1 MALKRYKFSDLQYKE
16 TDYQSLAK
24 MILDLTEKA
33 KKADSPSSL
42 EEVLQIYDT
51 EMEEVGYNYTL
62 SYIHSSLDSSDS
74 FWQEALQKES
84 KGNAMLDT
92 TPLLKAIL
100 ENKYFSSLEEKY
112 GPVLRDKLNKSISTG
127 SKAQNERAEEGD
139 LVSKYQREKAMVRIN
154 YKGKELSEGEVI
166 PLFESPIREERIQSR
181 KAVAKAFLE
190 KKELF
195 GRMLERLVSL
205 RDTIAK
211 ENGFSNDLEYMDIN
225 YSRIGY
231 GEKEMDAFVSEVK
244 EYVVPVLSHI
254 FEETRKRLGLEE
266 MTVADISLMF
276 VDGNAKPSGGAD
288 VLKEAA
294 KKMYK
299 ALSPEMEAFFTGML
313 DSHSIDVDF
322 SPNKVSGMGFCT
334 DLKKGMY
341 PFVFGNLDGTSWD
354 VTVFTH
360 EVGHAWQSY
369 ASDQN
374 LDLTLFREMPLDAV
388 EIPSKTMELFSYP
401 FAEEF
406 FGKDGD
412 KFRFAHFRNAVKEI
426 VAYTSVH
433 ELNTWIYTHVGASF
447 DEINEKWME
456 IQSSYYPNVSY
467 GEMEEEEKKGAGLL
481 RNMGIFMFPRYL
493 ISYVFSEM
501 CAIDLFMEYLKDK
514 DKALDSYNRLCR
526 VGGSKS
532 YPEILSA
539 AGLEPSYKKGRVKD
553 VMEKVKAY
561 LENN

>member
-1 MALKRYKFSDLQYKE
+1 MYKFSDLQYKE

-42 EEVLQIYDT
+42 EEVLKIYDA
-51 EMEEVGYNYTL
+51 EMGEVGYNYTL

-195 GRMLERLVSL
+195 GSMLERLVSL

-211 ENGFSNDLEYMDIN
+211 ENGFSNYLEYMDIN

>member
-1 MALKRYKFSDLQYKE
+1 MYKFSDLQYKE

-42 EEVLQIYDT
+42 EEVLKIYDT
-51 EMEEVGYNYTL
+51 EMGEVGYNYTL

-195 GRMLERLVSL
+195 GSMLERLVSL

-211 ENGFSNDLEYMDIN
+211 ENGFSNYLEYMDIN

-244 EYVVPVLSHI
+244 EYAVPVLSHI

>member
-1 MALKRYKFSDLQYKE
+1 MYKFSDLQYKE

-42 EEVLQIYDT
+42 EEVLKIYDT

-154 YKGKELSEGEVI
+154 YKGKEVSEGEVI

-195 GRMLERLVSL
+195 GSMLERLVSL

-211 ENGFSNDLEYMDIN
+211 ENGFSNYLEYMDIN

-539 AGLEPSYKKGRVKD
+539 AGLEPSYNKGRVKN

>member
-1 MALKRYKFSDLQYKE
+1 MYKFSDLQYKE
-16 TDYQSLAK
+16 TDYQSLARI
-24 MILDLTEKA
+24 ILDLTEKA

-42 EEVLQIYDT
+42 EEVLKIYDT
-51 EMEEVGYNYTL
+51 EMGDVGYNYTL

-154 YKGKELSEGEVI
+154 YKGKDLSEGEVI

-195 GRMLERLVSL
+195 GSMLERLVSL

-211 ENGFSNDLEYMDIN
+211 ENGFSNYLEYMDIN

-334 DLKKGMY
+334 DLKRGMY

>member
-1 MALKRYKFSDLQYKE
+1 MYKFSDLQYKE

-42 EEVLQIYDT
+42 EEVLKIYDT
-51 EMEEVGYNYTL
+51 EMGEVGYNYTL

-195 GRMLERLVSL
+195 GSMLERLVSL

-211 ENGFSNDLEYMDIN
+211 ENGFSNYLEYMDIN

-231 GEKEMDAFVSEVK
+231 GEKEIDAFVSEVK

>member
-1 MALKRYKFSDLQYKE
+1 MYKFSDLQYKE

-33 KKADSPSSL
+33 KKADSQSSL
-42 EEVLQIYDT
+42 EEVLKIYDT
-51 EMEEVGYNYTL
+51 EMGEVGYNYTL

-195 GRMLERLVSL
+195 GSMLERLVSL

-211 ENGFSNDLEYMDIN
+211 ENGFSNYLEYMDIN

>member
-1 MALKRYKFSDLQYKE
+1 MYKFSDLQYKE

-42 EEVLQIYDT
+42 EEVLKIYDT
-51 EMEEVGYNYTL
+51 EMGEVGYNYTL

-195 GRMLERLVSL
+195 GSMLERLVSL
-205 RDTIAK
+205 RDIIAK
-211 ENGFSNDLEYMDIN
+211 ENGFSNYLEYMDIN

>member
-1 MALKRYKFSDLQYKE
+1 MYKFSDLQYKE

-42 EEVLQIYDT
+42 EEVLKIYDT
-51 EMEEVGYNYTL
+51 EMGDVGYNYTL

-195 GRMLERLVSL
+195 GSMLERLISL

-211 ENGFSNDLEYMDIN
+211 ENGFSNYLEYMDIN

>member
-1 MALKRYKFSDLQYKE
+1 MYKFSDLQYKE
-16 TDYQSLAK
+16 TDYKSLAK

-42 EEVLQIYDT
+42 EEVLKIYDT
-51 EMEEVGYNYTL
+51 EMGEVGYNYTL

-195 GRMLERLVSL
+195 GSMLERLVSL

-211 ENGFSNDLEYMDIN
+211 ENGFSNYLEYMDIN

>member
-1 MALKRYKFSDLQYKE
+1 MYKFSDLQYKE

-42 EEVLQIYDT
+42 EEVLKIYDT
-51 EMEEVGYNYTL
+51 EMGEVGYNYTL

-195 GRMLERLVSL
+195 GSMLERLVSL

-211 ENGFSNDLEYMDIN
+211 ENGFSNYLEYMDIN

-299 ALSPEMEAFFTGML
+299 TLSPEMEAFFTGML

>member
-1 MALKRYKFSDLQYKE
+1 MYKFSDLQYKE

-42 EEVLQIYDT
+42 EEVLKIYDT
-51 EMEEVGYNYTL
+51 EMGEVGYNYTL

-84 KGNAMLDT
+84 KGNAMLDI

-154 YKGKELSEGEVI
+154 YKGKNLSEGEVI

-195 GRMLERLVSL
+195 GSMLERLVSL

-211 ENGFSNDLEYMDIN
+211 ENGFSNYLEYMDIN

-467 GEMEEEEKKGAGLL
+467 VEMEEEEKKGAGLL

>member
-1 MALKRYKFSDLQYKE
+1 MYKFSDLQYKE

-42 EEVLQIYDT
+42 EEVLKIYDT
-51 EMEEVGYNYTL
+51 EMGEVGYNYTL

-190 KKELF
+190 KKEIF
-195 GRMLERLVSL
+195 GSMLERLVFL

-211 ENGFSNDLEYMDIN
+211 ENGFSNYLEYMDIN

>member
-1 MALKRYKFSDLQYKE
+1 MYKFSDLQYKE
-16 TDYQSLAK
+16 TDYQSLARI
-24 MILDLTEKA
+24 ILDLTEKA

-42 EEVLQIYDT
+42 EEVLKIYDT

-154 YKGKELSEGEVI
+154 YKGKNLSEGEVI
-166 PLFESPIREERIQSR
+166 PLFESPKREERIQSR

-195 GRMLERLVSL
+195 GSMLERLVSL

-211 ENGFSNDLEYMDIN
+211 ENGFSNYLEYMDIN

-539 AGLEPSYKKGRVKD
+539 AGLEPSYNKGRVKD

>member
-1 MALKRYKFSDLQYKE
+1 MYKFSDLQYKE

-42 EEVLQIYDT
+42 EEVLKIYDT
-51 EMEEVGYNYTL
+51 EMGEVGYNYTL

-127 SKAQNERAEEGD
+127 SKAQNERAEEGN

-195 GRMLERLVSL
+195 GSMLERLVSL

-211 ENGFSNDLEYMDIN
+211 ENGFSNYLEYMDIN

-539 AGLEPSYKKGRVKD
+539 AGLEPSYNKGRVKD

>member
-1 MALKRYKFSDLQYKE
+1 MYKFSDLQYKE

-42 EEVLQIYDT
+42 EEVLKIYDT
-51 EMEEVGYNYTL
+51 EMGEVGYNYTL

-195 GRMLERLVSL
+195 GSMLERLVSL

-211 ENGFSNDLEYMDIN
+211 ENGFSNYLEYMDIN

-539 AGLEPSYKKGRVKD
+539 AGLEPSYKKGRVKN

>member
-1 MALKRYKFSDLQYKE
+1 MYKFSDLQYKE

-42 EEVLQIYDT
+42 EEVLKIYDT
-51 EMEEVGYNYTL
+51 EMGEVGYNYTL

-195 GRMLERLVSL
+195 GSMLERLVSL

-211 ENGFSNDLEYMDIN
+211 ENGFSNYLEYMDIN

-276 VDGNAKPSGGAD
+276 VDGNAKPSGGAE

-539 AGLEPSYKKGRVKD
+539 AGLEPSYNKGRVKN

>member
-1 MALKRYKFSDLQYKE
+1 MYKFSDLQYKE
-16 TDYQSLAK
+16 TDYQSLARI
-24 MILDLTEKA
+24 ILDLTEKA

-42 EEVLQIYDT
+42 EEVLKIYDT
-51 EMEEVGYNYTL
+51 EMGDVGYNYTL

-154 YKGKELSEGEVI
+154 YKGKDLSEGEVI

-195 GRMLERLVSL
+195 GSMLERLVSL

-211 ENGFSNDLEYMDIN
+211 ENGFSNYLEYMDIN

-467 GEMEEEEKKGAGLL
+467 GEMEEEEKKGASLL

-539 AGLEPSYKKGRVKD
+539 AGLEPSYNKGRVKN

>member
-1 MALKRYKFSDLQYKE
+1 MYKFSDLQYKE

-42 EEVLQIYDT
+42 EEVLKIYDT

-62 SYIHSSLDSSDS
+62 SYIHSSLDSSDT

-195 GRMLERLVSL
+195 GSMLERLVSL

-211 ENGFSNDLEYMDIN
+211 ENGFSNYLEYMDIN

-539 AGLEPSYKKGRVKD
+539 AGLEPSYNKGRVKD

>member
-1 MALKRYKFSDLQYKE
+1 MYKFSDLQYKE

-24 MILDLTEKA
+24 MILHLTEKA

-42 EEVLQIYDT
+42 EEVLKIYDT
-51 EMEEVGYNYTL
+51 EMGEVGYNYTL

-154 YKGKELSEGEVI
+154 YKGKDLSEGEVV

-195 GRMLERLVSL
+195 GSMLERLVSL

-211 ENGFSNDLEYMDIN
+211 ENGFSNYLEYMDIN

-276 VDGNAKPSGGAD
+276 VDGNAKPTGGAD

-467 GEMEEEEKKGAGLL
+467 GEMEEEERKGAGLL

-539 AGLEPSYKKGRVKD
+539 TGLEPSYKKGRVKD

>member
-1 MALKRYKFSDLQYKE
+1 MYKFSDLQYKE

-42 EEVLQIYDT
+42 EEVLKIYDT
-51 EMEEVGYNYTL
+51 EMGEVGYNYTL

-166 PLFESPIREERIQSR
+166 PLFESPMREERIQSR

-195 GRMLERLVSL
+195 GSMLERLVSL

-211 ENGFSNDLEYMDIN
+211 ENGFSNYLEYMDIN

-539 AGLEPSYKKGRVKD
+539 AGLEPSYNKGRVKD

>member
-1 MALKRYKFSDLQYKE
+1 MYKFSDLQYKE

-42 EEVLQIYDT
+42 EEVLKIYDT
-51 EMEEVGYNYTL
+51 EMGEVGYNYTL

-84 KGNAMLDT
+84 KGNAMLDI

-195 GRMLERLVSL
+195 GSMLERLVSL

-211 ENGFSNDLEYMDIN
+211 ENGFSNYLEYMDIN

-276 VDGNAKPSGGAD
+276 VDGNAKPSGGAE

>member
-1 MALKRYKFSDLQYKE
+1 MYKFSDLQYKE

-24 MILDLTEKA
+24 MILHLTEKA

-42 EEVLQIYDT
+42 EEVLKIYDT
-51 EMEEVGYNYTL
+51 EMGEVGYNYTL

-154 YKGKELSEGEVI
+154 YKGKDLSEGEVV

-195 GRMLERLVSL
+195 GSMLERLVSL

-211 ENGFSNDLEYMDIN
+211 ENGFSNYLEYMDIN

-276 VDGNAKPSGGAD
+276 VDGNAKPTGGAD

-467 GEMEEEEKKGAGLL
+467 GEMEEEEKKGASLL

>member
-1 MALKRYKFSDLQYKE
+1 MYKFSDLQYKE

-42 EEVLQIYDT
+42 EEVLKIYDT

-195 GRMLERLVSL
+195 GSMLERLVSL

-211 ENGFSNDLEYMDIN
+211 ENGFSNYLEYMDIN

-539 AGLEPSYKKGRVKD
+539 AGLEPSYNKGRVKN

>member
-1 MALKRYKFSDLQYKE
+1 MYKFSDLQYKE

-24 MILDLTEKA
+24 MILYLTEKA
-33 KKADSPSSL
+33 KKADSQSSL
-42 EEVLQIYDT
+42 EEVLKIYDT
-51 EMEEVGYNYTL
+51 EMGEVGYNYTL

-195 GRMLERLVSL
+195 GSMLERLVSL

-211 ENGFSNDLEYMDIN
+211 ENGFSNYLEYMDIN

-467 GEMEEEEKKGAGLL
+467 GEMEEEEKKGASLL

>member
-1 MALKRYKFSDLQYKE
+1 MYKFSDLQYKE

-42 EEVLQIYDT
+42 EEVLKIYDT
-51 EMEEVGYNYTL
+51 EMGEVGYNYTL

-195 GRMLERLVSL
+195 GSMLERLVSL

-211 ENGFSNDLEYMDIN
+211 ENGFSNYLEYMDIN

-288 VLKEAA
+288 VLEEAA

-539 AGLEPSYKKGRVKD
+539 AGLEPSYKKGSVKD

>member
-1 MALKRYKFSDLQYKE
+1 MYKFSDLQYKE

-24 MILDLTEKA
+24 MILHLTEKA

-42 EEVLQIYDT
+42 EEVLKIYDT
-51 EMEEVGYNYTL
+51 EMGEVGYNYTL

-195 GRMLERLVSL
+195 GSMLERLVSL

-211 ENGFSNDLEYMDIN
+211 ENGFSNYLEYMDIN

-276 VDGNAKPSGGAD
+276 VDGNAKPTGGAD

>member
-1 MALKRYKFSDLQYKE
+1 MYKFSDLQYKE

-42 EEVLQIYDT
+42 EEVLKIYDT
-51 EMEEVGYNYTL
+51 EMGEVGYNYTL

-195 GRMLERLVSL
+195 ESMLERLVSL

-211 ENGFSNDLEYMDIN
+211 ENGFSNYLEYMDIN

-539 AGLEPSYKKGRVKD
+539 AGLEPSYNKGRVKN

>member
-1 MALKRYKFSDLQYKE
+1 MYKFSDLQYKE

-24 MILDLTEKA
+24 MILHLTEKA

-42 EEVLQIYDT
+42 EEVLKIYDT
-51 EMEEVGYNYTL
+51 EMGEVGYNYTL

-195 GRMLERLVSL
+195 GSMLERLVSL

-211 ENGFSNDLEYMDIN
+211 ENGFSNYLEYMDIN

-231 GEKEMDAFVSEVK
+231 GEKEMDAFGSEVK

-539 AGLEPSYKKGRVKD
+539 AGLEPSYNKGRVKN

>member
-1 MALKRYKFSDLQYKE
+1 MYKFSDLQYKE

-42 EEVLQIYDT
+42 EEVLKIYDT
-51 EMEEVGYNYTL
+51 EMGEVGYNYTL

-195 GRMLERLVSL
+195 GSMLERLVSL

-211 ENGFSNDLEYMDIN
+211 ENGFSNYLEYMDIN

>member
-1 MALKRYKFSDLQYKE
+1 MYKFSDLQYKE

-42 EEVLQIYDT
+42 EEVLKIYDT
-51 EMEEVGYNYTL
+51 EMGEVGYNYTL

-74 FWQEALQKES
+74 FWQEALHKES
-84 KGNAMLDT
+84 KGNAMLDI

-195 GRMLERLVSL
+195 GSMLERLVSL

-211 ENGFSNDLEYMDIN
+211 ENGFSNYLEYMDIN

-467 GEMEEEEKKGAGLL
+467 GEMEEEEKKGASLL

>member
-1 MALKRYKFSDLQYKE
+1 MYKFSDLQYKE

-42 EEVLQIYDT
+42 EEVLKIYDT

-195 GRMLERLVSL
+195 GSMLERLVSL

-211 ENGFSNDLEYMDIN
+211 ENGFSNYLEYMDIN

-539 AGLEPSYKKGRVKD
+539 AGLEPSYNKGRVKD

>member
-1 MALKRYKFSDLQYKE
+1 MYKFSDLQYKE

-42 EEVLQIYDT
+42 EEVLKIYDT
-51 EMEEVGYNYTL
+51 EMGEVGYNYTL

-195 GRMLERLVSL
+195 GSMLERLVSL

-211 ENGFSNDLEYMDIN
+211 ENGFSNYLEYMDIN

-539 AGLEPSYKKGRVKD
+539 AGLEPSYNKGRVKD

-561 LENN
+561 LENNG

>member
-1 MALKRYKFSDLQYKE
+1 MYKFSDLQYKE

-42 EEVLQIYDT
+42 EEVLKIYDT

-92 TPLLKAIL
+92 TPLLKAII

-154 YKGKELSEGEVI
+154 YKGKDLSEGEVI

-195 GRMLERLVSL
+195 GSMLERLVSL

-211 ENGFSNDLEYMDIN
+211 ENGFSNYLEYMDIN

-539 AGLEPSYKKGRVKD
+539 AGLEPSYKKGRVKN

>member
-1 MALKRYKFSDLQYKE
+1 M
-16 TDYQSLAK
+16 
-24 MILDLTEKA
+24 
-33 KKADSPSSL
+33 
-42 EEVLQIYDT
+42 
-51 EMEEVGYNYTL
+51 
-62 SYIHSSLDSSDS
+62 
-74 FWQEALQKES
+74 
-84 KGNAMLDT
+84 
-92 TPLLKAIL
+92 
-100 ENKYFSSLEEKY
+100 
-112 GPVLRDKLNKSISTG
+112 
-127 SKAQNERAEEGD
+127 
-139 LVSKYQREKAMVRIN
+139 
-154 YKGKELSEGEVI
+154 
-166 PLFESPIREERIQSR
+166 
-181 KAVAKAFLE
+181 AKAFLE

-195 GRMLERLVSL
+195 GSILERLVSL

-211 ENGFSNDLEYMDIN
+211 ENGFSNYLEYMDIN

>member
-1 MALKRYKFSDLQYKE
+1 MYKFSDLQYKE

-33 KKADSPSSL
+33 KKADSPSFL
-42 EEVLQIYDT
+42 EEVLKIYDT
-51 EMEEVGYNYTL
+51 EMGEVGYNYTL

-195 GRMLERLVSL
+195 GSMLERLVSL

-211 ENGFSNDLEYMDIN
+211 ENGFSNYLEYMDIN

-276 VDGNAKPSGGAD
+276 VDGNAKPSGGAE

>member
-1 MALKRYKFSDLQYKE
+1 MYKFSDLQYKE

-42 EEVLQIYDT
+42 EEVLKIYDT
-51 EMEEVGYNYTL
+51 EMGEVGYNYTL

-84 KGNAMLDT
+84 KGNAMLDI

-166 PLFESPIREERIQSR
+166 PHFESPIREERIQSR

-195 GRMLERLVSL
+195 GSMLERLVSL

-211 ENGFSNDLEYMDIN
+211 ENGFSNYLEYMDIN

>member
-1 MALKRYKFSDLQYKE
+1 MYKFSDLQYKE

-42 EEVLQIYDT
+42 EEVLKIYDT
-51 EMEEVGYNYTL
+51 EMGEVGYNYTL
-62 SYIHSSLDSSDS
+62 SYIHSSLDSSDT

-195 GRMLERLVSL
+195 GSMLERLVFL

-211 ENGFSNDLEYMDIN
+211 ENGFSNYLEYMDIN

-539 AGLEPSYKKGRVKD
+539 AGLEPSYNKGRVKD

>member
-1 MALKRYKFSDLQYKE
+1 MYNFSDLQYKE

-42 EEVLQIYDT
+42 EEVLKIYDT
-51 EMEEVGYNYTL
+51 EMGEVGYNYTL

-195 GRMLERLVSL
+195 GSMLERLVSL

-211 ENGFSNDLEYMDIN
+211 ENGFSNYLEYMDIN

-539 AGLEPSYKKGRVKD
+539 AGLEPSYNKGRVKN

>member
-1 MALKRYKFSDLQYKE
+1 MYKFSDLQYKE

-42 EEVLQIYDT
+42 EEVLKIYDT
-51 EMEEVGYNYTL
+51 EMGEVGYNYTL

-195 GRMLERLVSL
+195 GSMLERLVSL

-211 ENGFSNDLEYMDIN
+211 ENGFSNYLEYMDIN

-276 VDGNAKPSGGAD
+276 VDGNAKPSGGAE